1 MVKCLICGKEF
12 DNGFGPEICPM
23 CLGDEQSEHEQQF
36 IPEEYKAHYS
46 GVFGEC
52 DYDTRMFK
60 VFKGFKFNP
69 NIKFLCYKYNC
80 GLQPYIPEGYTSC
93 CGMFKGCKLPKGFT
107 LGDNFNTINVI
118 DMRSMFEDCEIPEGF
133 SLGGKFDT
141 SHVTNMSAM
150 FIHCELPVGC
160 TL

>member
-1 MVKCLICGKEF
+1 MVKCLVCGKEF
-12 DNGFGPEICPM
+12 ENGFGPEICPV

-36 IPEEYKAHYS
+36 IPEEYKSHYS

-69 NIKFLCYKYNC
+69 NIKFLCYKHNC

-107 LGDNFNTINVI
+107 LGDTIFIKEDWPSMNNKLSFAFATLASLCFVGGIVI
-118 DMRSMFEDCEIPEGF
+118 LRVS
-133 SLGGKFDT
+133 
-141 SHVTNMSAM
+141 
-150 FIHCELPVGC
+150 
-160 TL
+160 